1 MENSKS
7 VKLNIIRQLI
17 RVNKKLLVQLYGL
30 EGCEILEDL
39 DNKVF
44 KDKEDLDI
52 QEAIDFVKQI
62 DSINP
67 DTVYKTL

>member
-17 RVNKKLLVQLYGL
+17 SVNKKLLVQLYGL

-52 QEAIDFVKQI
+52 QEAIDFVNQI